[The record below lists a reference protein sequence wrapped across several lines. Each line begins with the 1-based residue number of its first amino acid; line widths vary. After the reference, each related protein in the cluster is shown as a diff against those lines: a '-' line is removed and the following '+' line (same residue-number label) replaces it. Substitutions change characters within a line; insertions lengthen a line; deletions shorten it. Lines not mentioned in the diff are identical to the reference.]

1 MATKKRKTAPKK
13 SNVVSTNFKQG
24 KRKSPTPRAR
34 PGDFD
39 PDANVKQVEDT
50 GPAPS
55 VADMPSAPGFDE
67 NSATGRAVPRF
78 DDEVPF

>member
-1 MATKKRKTAPKK
+1 MATKKKKPAK
-13 SNVVSTNFKQG
+13 SNMVRTNFRQG
-24 KRKSPTPRAR
+24 AKKRGGAPRAR

-67 NSATGRAVPRF
+67 SSATGRAVPRF